1 MKEGVRTAF
10 QLLTDYRKYGELT
23 K

>member
-10 QLLTDYRKYGELT
+10 QLLTVYRKYGELT